1 MKGCGVDR
9 IGVEERKRK
18 IDEDSESMYRKER
31 RKNKRKN
38 FRERDKKRV

>member
-31 RKNKRKN
+31 RKNKTEKKLSRK
-38 FRERDKKRV
+38 R